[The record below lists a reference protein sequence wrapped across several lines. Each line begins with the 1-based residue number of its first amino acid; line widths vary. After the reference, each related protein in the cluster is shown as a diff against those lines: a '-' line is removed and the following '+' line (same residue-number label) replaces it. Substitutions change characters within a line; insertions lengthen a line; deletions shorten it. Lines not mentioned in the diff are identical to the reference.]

1 MKLFSRSKKDE
12 ELDIQEQSVER
23 EGERA
28 ERSCNCHRPSPF
40 RPGCCRP
47 NHCCCEGPTGPTG
60 PAGVTGPTG
69 ATGPTGSSGITG
81 PTGPTGATGPTGPT
95 GPGAGATGPTGP
107 AGPTGA
113 TGAVIYAQQTYG
125 CGEMNMKLIQII
137 LHKEQTNLHTLF

>member
-60 PAGVTGPTG
+60 P
-69 ATGPTGSSGITG
+69 
-81 PTGPTGATGPTGPT
+81 TGATGPTGPT

-107 AGPTGA
+107 TGTTGA

-137 LHKEQTNLHTLF
+137 LHKE

>member
-60 PAGVTGPTG
+60 P
-69 ATGPTGSSGITG
+69 
-81 PTGPTGATGPTGPT
+81 TGATGPTGPT

-107 AGPTGA
+107 TGPTGA

-137 LHKEQTNLHTLF
+137 LHKEQANLHTLS